1 MQPRPRLS
9 MEQALAKAHR
19 RRSLWHTFYLAAPSV
34 ADFWETIAETE
45 RAIRRILISEFGRP

>member
-1 MQPRPRLS
+1 MQPRPRLT

-34 ADFWETIAETE
+34 AEFWATMPETE
-45 RAIRRILISEFGRP
+45 RAIRRILLAEFGRP